1 MIFSVI
7 SGFSQPLI
15 ILFIYFWL
23 CCVFIAAC
31 VFPQLQQVGATL
43 QLKFMNFPSWW
54 LLLLWSTGS
63 GVLGLQQMWHVGSV
77 VVSLQLQ
84 STGSEVVV
92 HGLSCPAA
100 CGTFPQQR
108 RNPRLLHWQ
117 TDSLPLSHQGSPVII
132 F

>member
-7 SGFSQPLI
+7 SGFSKPLI
-15 ILFIYFWL
+15 ILFINFWL
-23 CCVFIAAC
+23 CWVFIAAC
-31 VFPQLQQVGATL
+31 VFPQLQQVGATP

-54 LLLLWSTGS
+54 LLLLWHTGS
-63 GVLGLQQMWHVGSV
+63 GVLGLQQLWHVGSV
-77 VVSLQLQ
+77 FVSLQLQ

-92 HGLSCPAA
+92 HGLSCSAA
-100 CGTFPQQR
+100 CRIFPHR
-108 RNPRLLHWQ
+108 RQNPRLLHWQ